1 MPAYAVEFTTERGLQ
16 RTQFTL
22 DDDRPLGPQV
32 RQILEELRGTGV
44 VISGAAEDELSVVW
58 GGRELDTAQAPQA
71 LGISPQ
77 RTIELHMKR
86 RVRAAKVP
94 ALAPFV
100 TYCEFAE
107 RVLVFCGGRLVLMF
121 F

>member
-22 DDDRPLGPQV
+22 DDDRPLGAQI

-58 GGRELDTAQAPQA
+58 GGRDLDTTQAPHRPFNSR
-71 LGISPQ
+71 L
-77 RTIELHMKR
+77 
-86 RVRAAKVP
+86 RAY
-94 ALAPFV
+94 LS
-100 TYCEFAE
+100 
-107 RVLVFCGGRLVLMF
+107 
-121 F
+121 